1 VPTRRG
7 GDNRP
12 SGLRG
17 CGSLVRHPVPE
28 GSPSTAP
35 STRGTPG
42 ACAGRSELRKSSSG
56 NEWPEGESNPR
67 HGDFPFAPVRTHTH
81 VRKVRWY
88 SHLHFRTRRTRSCP
102 CAHVATRGATRAASS
117 RCDRAHPANCRTRDA
132 GFSQAQ
138 NSARRRGGRA
148 RPAGR
153 GRTSR
158 SPHPAL
164 RAELR
169 GVRDLAPA
177 RVAGAR
183 ARHRRATLGTELRAP
198 HRFAGDRRTATWAP
212 RRTSEG
218 NGGEAGSGRQHSR
231 RAPRDRQRATIR
243 QPFATVRC
251 LSVPRPSAR
260 CAGPPRPSRPDP
272 LCPDPSHRGATA
284 RRAQRGPIACTL
296 TNSTG

>member
-67 HGDFPFAPVRTHTH
+67 TGIFRSLLCVRTRMYGRCGGTATYISARAGR
-81 VRKVRWY
+81 VRVRA
-88 SHLHFRTRRTRSCP
+88 RTLLLVVLLVR
-102 CAHVATRGATRAASS
+102 
-117 RCDRAHPANCRTRDA
+117 
-132 GFSQAQ
+132 
-138 NSARRRGGRA
+138 RRRGVTGRIPPTAARGMRVSREPRTPPAAAGAVPDPLVGGGPAAHLTPHSGQNFAAFGISLRHVLQVRVRGTDVPHSGQNFA
-148 RPAGR
+148 RPTGSRETGARRLGRRGGPARGTAGR
-153 GRTSR
+153 Q
-158 SPHPAL
+158 
-164 RAELR
+164 
-169 GVRDLAPA
+169 
-177 RVAGAR
+177 
-183 ARHRRATLGTELRAP
+183 
-198 HRFAGDRRTATWAP
+198 
-212 RRTSEG
+212 
-218 NGGEAGSGRQHSR
+218 GGGRQHSR